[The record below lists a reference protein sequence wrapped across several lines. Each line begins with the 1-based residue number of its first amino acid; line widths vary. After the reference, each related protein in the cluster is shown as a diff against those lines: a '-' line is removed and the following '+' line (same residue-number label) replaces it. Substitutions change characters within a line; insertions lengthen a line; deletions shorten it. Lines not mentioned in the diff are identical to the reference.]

1 MDLCGGCNFYDI
13 DIWEYAGEGELG
25 TIEDM
30 SDWLSCFAAF
40 EGALDPA
47 FFYFYYFYFLDGD
60 FDGDFEGDFPAYFSL
75 LLDFPDFIDF

>member
-1 MDLCGGCNFYDI
+1 
-13 DIWEYAGEGELG
+13 
-25 TIEDM
+25 M

-40 EGALDPA
+40 EGALDA
-47 FFYFYYFYFLDGD
+47 HFFGFYYFYFLDGD

>member
-40 EGALDPA
+40 EG
-47 FFYFYYFYFLDGD
+47 
-60 FDGDFEGDFPAYFSL
+60 DFPAYFSL
-75 LLDFPDFIDF
+75 LLDFISLTSNLLITWLFLLAFRVTCHNV